1 MVALNLSDSPV
12 TVDVTGP
19 VLIGTDRARESF
31 DGRLAP
37 WEGVVVDG

>member
-12 TVDVTGP
+12 TVDVRGA
-19 VLIGTDRARESF
+19 VLVGTDRARESF